1 MRKSIIA
8 AAIGAGALVLLAVS
22 CSSRHSDVV
31 IQQPAPMM
39 APAVVAAPAPVIIQ
53 QQDSFGSSFMGSMA
67 GTAMGHMLFGGYH
80 RAPSIVS
87 SPTIVHQTTIINKS
101 VTAPAPAPVSKP
113 SIGSAYSQAYS
124 ASRPV
129 SRPSIGSSYSSARS
143 SSFRSSGGFR
153 RR

>member
-8 AAIGAGALVLLAVS
+8 VAIGAGALVLLAVG
-22 CSSRHSDVV
+22 CSPRHSDVV

-39 APAVVAAPAPVIIQ
+39 APAAVAPVIVQ

-80 RAPSIVS
+80 RAPTIVS

-101 VTAPAPAPVSKP
+101 VTVPAPAPKP
-113 SIGSAYSQAYS
+113 SIGSTYSRAYS